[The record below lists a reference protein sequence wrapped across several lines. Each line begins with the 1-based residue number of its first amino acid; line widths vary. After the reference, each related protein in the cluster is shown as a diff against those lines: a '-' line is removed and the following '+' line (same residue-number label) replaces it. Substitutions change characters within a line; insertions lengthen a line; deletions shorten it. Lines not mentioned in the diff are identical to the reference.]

1 LNDPNDPRATA
12 YHEAGHIVV
21 ARVLG
26 RRVLGATLRKEGDS
40 NARASLTDVRPNQ
53 RKRRETDLVVAFAGL
68 YAERKFLGR
77 DPHPLSALDDMTYIA
92 EEIADLMRNPRT
104 TRTEEEWKSELADRA
119 KTIVDR
125 NWAAVAMVAEA
136 LFENEYLSE
145 GQLRRLLKDTPF
157 VR

>member
-1 LNDPNDPRATA
+1 
-12 YHEAGHIVV
+12 
-21 ARVLG
+21 
-26 RRVLGATLRKEGDS
+26 
-40 NARASLTDVRPNQ
+40 
-53 RKRRETDLVVAFAGL
+53 
-68 YAERKFLGR
+68 
-77 DPHPLSALDDMTYIA
+77 MTYIA